1 MQAFVADQSSS
12 FVSVVIGTG
21 PDLTVVA
28 SLNLLPGSWVVFAT
42 VALGSVSSVLGT
54 TVVQMMFL
62 LDGEQYGTPVRSDFT
77 IADVTISGFRVV
89 PLTTGL
95 VLDTSKTLQVGCVA
109 NGIVSADDDHCHP
122 GGVDDPNRVLAF

>member
-42 VALGSVSSVLGT
+42 VALGSATSVLGT

-62 LDGEQYGTPVRSDFT
+62 LDGKQYCTSVQSDFT

-89 PLTTGL
+89 PLTNWAG
-95 VLDTSKTLQVGCVA
+95 A
-109 NGIVSADDDHCHP
+109 
-122 GGVDDPNRVLAF
+122 